1 MKSLSMK
8 YIKSIALISI
18 MALFACNQ
26 DIKETSET
34 DSTDIQNEITDNSN
48 EIADVPYYAELD
60 SNSQNFTLIKSDLV
74 DKNDLTP
81 INLKDAL
88 NRKYPEIFISETRIS
103 NDTIYVTIPNAKHLT
118 QGIGSMGAK
127 IYMTESTHSFTDLPN
142 IKYVKYNFNV
152 GDHAYPGV
160 YTKEDFKFIKT
171 TK

>member
-1 MKSLSMK
+1 MK
-8 YIKSIALISI
+8 YIKSIILIGMI
-18 MALFACNQ
+18 ALFGCNQ
-26 DIKETSET
+26 DIKDTSET
-34 DSTDIQNEITDNSN
+34 DSASVENEILDNST

-60 SNSQNFTLIKSDLV
+60 SSSQNFTLIKSDLV
-74 DKNDLTP
+74 DQNDFTP
-81 INLKDAL
+81 VNLKNAL
-88 NRKYPEIFISETRIS
+88 NRKYPEIIISETRIS

-142 IKYVKYNFNV
+142 IRYVKYNFNV